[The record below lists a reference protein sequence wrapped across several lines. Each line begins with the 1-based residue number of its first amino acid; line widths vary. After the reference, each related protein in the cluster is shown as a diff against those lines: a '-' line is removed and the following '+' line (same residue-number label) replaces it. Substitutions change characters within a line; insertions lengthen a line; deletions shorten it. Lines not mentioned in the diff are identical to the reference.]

1 MAPDA
6 LNEEEFKTLLEMIH
20 RRYDKRIRQYENGEK
35 SWEFCI
41 ATTVLI
47 SGTKERKEVEILIRI
62 ALNV

>member
-20 RRYDKRIRQYENGEK
+20 RYDKRIRQYENGEK
-35 SWEFCI
+35 SWEFRI

-47 SGTKERKEVEILIRI
+47 SGTKERKE
-62 ALNV
+62 